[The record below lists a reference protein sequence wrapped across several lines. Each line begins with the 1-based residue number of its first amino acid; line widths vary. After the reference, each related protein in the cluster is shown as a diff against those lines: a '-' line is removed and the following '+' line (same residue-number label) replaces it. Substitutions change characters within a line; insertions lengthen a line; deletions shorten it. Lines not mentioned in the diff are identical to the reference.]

1 MNKSR
6 ILRQDVSTEPLPLPP
21 SKLPPEEQINAL
33 NRMQDQAEKRVKLGQ
48 QLFIAAEAQAQQ
60 YKKLVDEFRDENAR
74 LREELHQDLGKTIHT
89 YDKWVG
95 QVDSRFSQS
104 LGDLEDRMSR
114 LQADWERAQQRI
126 EEMLSR
132 SERLL
137 DEGKRLI
144 DEADADGQGHATP
157 RVPSVASTKP
167 AIATKAA
174 PPVQAIVDESPLA
187 PNIIGGIDENF
198 AGPIIEGDF
207 VAPSALGISDSALE
221 SLRPAM
227 ILPPMESTPDAPVV
241 APPITAALAPTPATE
256 ILAAAEKPAPT
267 PVANAT
273 DEPSPVARRHKF
285 FSRVLAKLDEIEKQK
300 SAD

>member
-1 MNKSR
+1 MIKPR
-6 ILRQDVSTEPLPLPP
+6 ILRQDASTEPLPLPP
-21 SKLPPEEQINAL
+21 SKLPPEEQVNAL

-74 LREELHQDLGKTIHT
+74 LREELHQDLGKSIHT

-95 QVDSRFSQS
+95 QMDSRFNQS

-114 LQADWERAQQRI
+114 LQADWERAQHRI
-126 EEMLSR
+126 EEMLNR

-137 DEGKRLI
+137 EEGKRLI
-144 DEADADGQGHATP
+144 DEADADEQVHVTTRTP
-157 RVPSVASTKP
+157 SDVSTKP
-167 AIATKAA
+167 VVAPKAA
-174 PPVQAIVDESPLA
+174 SPSQAIVDESPLA
-187 PNIIGGIDENF
+187 PHIVGGIDENF

-207 VAPSALGISDSALE
+207 VAPAALGISDAALE

-227 ILPPMESTPDAPVV
+227 ILPPMGTTHDASVV
-241 APPITAALAPTPATE
+241 APPITSALDATLGTELRATAEKQAPTPG
-256 ILAAAEKPAPT
+256 
-267 PVANAT
+267 ANAT
-273 DEPSPVARRHKF
+273 EEPSPVARRHKF